1 LKGLKWQLA
10 LLVALFVALAL
21 PSHAGLWYLQATLT
35 GSQEV
40 PPVST
45 NASGV
50 LFGSYDDVAKTI
62 SLAITVSGIAQSD
75 LTASHIH
82 RAPAGSNGPVIFGIG
97 GGSSYAVLGSQ
108 LITVINNAPF
118 PVAEEVN
125 LLTGKTYVNIH
136 TLAHPGG
143 EIRGQITALP
153 VVPEPATMAGLGIG
167 VGLLALRRRKK

>member
-1 LKGLKWQLA
+1 
-10 LLVALFVALAL
+10 
-21 PSHAGLWYLQATLT
+21 
-35 GSQEV
+35 
-40 PPVST
+40 
-45 NASGV
+45 
-50 LFGSYDDVAKTI
+50 
-62 SLAITVSGIAQSD
+62 
-75 LTASHIH
+75 
-82 RAPAGSNGPVIFGIG
+82 
-97 GGSSYAVLGSQ
+97 VLGSQ

-118 PVAEEVN
+118 PAAEEVN

>member
-10 LLVALFVALAL
+10 LLVALFLALAL

-118 PVAEEVN
+118 PAAEEVN

-167 VGLLALRRRKK
+167 VGLLALRRREK